1 MVVDN
6 FLQLNII
13 TEIAQEV
20 AFDKLKKKDQDDR
33 TTNQSSNEKHILH
46 IKRMYNFRISTRGFN
61 HQLSKIFD
69 QNRTQKSKDQ
79 LGQMFRK

>member
-20 AFDKLKKKDQDDR
+20 AFDKLEKNQDDR
-33 TTNQSSNEKHILH
+33 KTNQSSNEKHILH
-46 IKRMYNFRISTRGFN
+46 NYQKNIKF
-61 HQLSKIFD
+61 
-69 QNRTQKSKDQ
+69 QNINDTMVK
-79 LGQMFRK
+79 